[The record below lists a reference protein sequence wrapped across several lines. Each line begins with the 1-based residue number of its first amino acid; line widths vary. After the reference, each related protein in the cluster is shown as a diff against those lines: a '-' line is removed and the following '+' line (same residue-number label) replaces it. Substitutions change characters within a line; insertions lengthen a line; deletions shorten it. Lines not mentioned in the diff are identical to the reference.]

1 MTCDEYA
8 AMMATKAACSN
19 NGGMWNEVTCIYPT
33 ATDETK
39 CTNAGYI
46 WVKGLN
52 GGCHF
57 NNNSSGGSSGSPA
70 AIGGVSA
77 NEKLNE
83 RIESQCLAH
92 VANSGYKE
100 TLLKEGLFEIIR
112 IYATNACTLAYFAT
126 NGKYSSNQDLFLIP
140 RLIMNDEAKMQEDIG
155 ILYQALEDVP
165 ARKDGQL
172 LDDYLNPDKDGA
184 AGRLKAIMDI
194 MAEFNDLTANQKL
207 NPSYLTEPMPYVMKD
222 AAAQYNAKHDTK
234 IVSLE
239 EKFFALLPKPEE
251 VIEKPKEPE
260 KIIEEFIQPT
270 TPAIAIQSPE
280 SEASQSRQTQATK
293 LLTNIKNLFK
303 EIRDAVIARAK
314 ISRSTDIMRQDI
326 INTQKVIQAFKTC
339 LNNGICSF

>member
-1 MTCDEYA
+1 MTERAISYLLLLAATVAVLLIVIIQPHNTAIEKKKILRTHNSFLADSCTASGMGMTCDEYA

-140 RLIMNDEAKMQEDIG
+140 RLIMNDEAKMQE
-155 ILYQALEDVP
+155 
-165 ARKDGQL
+165 
-172 LDDYLNPDKDGA
+172 
-184 AGRLKAIMDI
+184 
-194 MAEFNDLTANQKL
+194 
-207 NPSYLTEPMPYVMKD
+207 
-222 AAAQYNAKHDTK
+222 
-234 IVSLE
+234 
-239 EKFFALLPKPEE
+239 
-251 VIEKPKEPE
+251 
-260 KIIEEFIQPT
+260 
-270 TPAIAIQSPE
+270 
-280 SEASQSRQTQATK
+280 
-293 LLTNIKNLFK
+293 
-303 EIRDAVIARAK
+303 
-314 ISRSTDIMRQDI
+314 
-326 INTQKVIQAFKTC
+326 
-339 LNNGICSF
+339 